1 MKNEIA
7 KKYRMKRKPFVTIKY
22 AQTLDGKIAA
32 RSGRSCRISGPEA
45 LGFVHKLRAQHQAIL
60 VGVNTVIKDNPLL
73 TVRLVKGRSPIR
85 IILDSGLRT
94 PLESK
99 LILQGRQTRTIIAAT
114 KLAPK
119 RKIELFRRRGIEVLL
134 VPGNKK
140 GRVNLRKLLGFLR
153 KLKIKSL
160 LVEGGSKVITSFLK
174 EGLADRLIVIIA
186 PEIMGRGLETVGGR
200 EISDIAQLPEFK
212 FEKVQ
217 KMGRDLVVTAK
228 PVYSSINSFIF
239 SSKASANIP

>member
-1 MKNEIA
+1 MQNYNAKFKKKNL
-7 KKYRMKRKPFVTIKY
+7 FVSIKY

-32 RSGRSCRISGPEA
+32 RSGLTRRISGPEA

-73 TVRLVKGRSPIR
+73 TVRLIKGRSPIR
-85 IILDSGLRT
+85 IILDSRLRT

-99 LILQGRQTRTIIAAT
+99 VISQGRQTRTIIATT

-140 GRVNLRKLLGFLR
+140 GRVNLRKLLNLLG

-174 EGLADRLIVIIA
+174 ESLADRLIVIIA
-186 PEIMGRGLETVGGR
+186 PEIMGRGLEAVSER
-200 EISDIAQLPEFK
+200 EISGVARSLSFK
-212 FEKVQ
+212 FEKI
-217 KMGRDLVVTAK
+217 KKIGRDLVVTARLR
-228 PVYSSINSFIF
+228 
-239 SSKASANIP
+239 